1 MVEKFNKWGAYMS
14 FELNKEQED
23 IKKAA
28 REFAEG
34 EFREIAREL
43 DAKETFDD
51 RLWKKA
57 AELGFLAVFVEEKY
71 EGLGMG
77 YLEQCL
83 INEEFARVDLG
94 IAQSIESTFFGTQLI
109 QEVGSEEQKQKYL
122 PAICSG
128 KMRMGMAVTEPD
140 AGSDVASIATE
151 AIKDGDEYVVSGT
164 KVFITNCTLAD
175 FLVVLCVT
183 NPEDPKKHRRL
194 STILVETNR
203 DGYEANAYHGKL
215 SLRISNTGEVA
226 LNRVR
231 VPKENLIGQEGR
243 GFYNIM
249 EFFNRT
255 RVQVAALG
263 VGTAQGALD
272 KAITHVR
279 QRQQF
284 GKPLASFQL
293 VQGKIADMVTMTEAA
308 RSICYRAA
316 SKLDSGTPDPSLSS
330 MAKWYCAEVAVKVA
344 DEAIQLHGGYGI
356 LEEYDVAHYWRN
368 AKVLEIFEG
377 SKEIEKIII
386 ANKILGKY

>member
-1 MVEKFNKWGAYMS
+1 MQYG
-14 FELNKEQED
+14 LTREQMD
-23 IKKAA
+23 IQKAA

-34 EFREIAREL
+34 ELRAVARDL
-43 DAKETFDD
+43 DARETFDD

-57 AELGFLAVFVEEKY
+57 AELGFLAVFVDEKY
-71 EGLGMG
+71 GGLGMG

-83 INEEFARVDLG
+83 IVEEFARVDLG
-94 IAQSIESTFFGTQLI
+94 IAHALESAFFGSQLI
-109 QEVGSEEQKQKYL
+109 QLAGTEKQKERYL
-122 PAICSG
+122 PSLCRG
-128 KMRMGMAVTEPD
+128 EMRMGVAITEPD
-140 AGSDVASIATE
+140 AGSDVTAVSTE
-151 AIKDGDEYVVSGT
+151 AIKEKDEFIINGN
-164 KVFITNCTLAD
+164 KIFITNATLAD
-175 FLVVLCVT
+175 FMIVLCVT
-183 NPEDPKKHRRL
+183 NPDHPKKHERF

-203 DGYEANAYHGKL
+203 PGYEANAFHGKL
-215 SLRISNTGEVA
+215 SIRPSNTGEVA
-226 LNRVR
+226 FKGVR
-231 VPKENLIGQEGR
+231 VPLDNLLGKEGR

-272 KAITHVR
+272 KAVAHVR
-279 QRQQF
+279 RRKQF
-284 GKPLASFQL
+284 GNPLGAFQL
-293 VQGKIADMVTMTEAA
+293 VQGKIAEMVTMTEAA

-316 SKLDSGTPDPSLSS
+316 SKLDSGSPDPALSS

-386 ANKILGKY
+386 GRKLLGMH

>member
-1 MVEKFNKWGAYMS
+1 MS
-14 FELNKEQED
+14 FSLTKEQID
-23 IKKAA
+23 IQRAA

-34 EFREIAREL
+34 EFRAIAREL
-43 DAKETFDD
+43 DAKEMFDD

-57 AELGFLAVFVEEKY
+57 ANLGFLAVFVDEKHG
-71 EGLGMG
+71 GLGLG

-83 INEEFARVDLG
+83 IVEEFARVDLG
-94 IAQSIESTFFGTQLI
+94 IAHAIESTFFGAQLI
-109 QEVGSEEQKQKYL
+109 QLAGSEKQQERYL
-122 PAICSG
+122 PPICRG
-128 KMRMGMAVTEPD
+128 EMRMGVAITEPD
-140 AGSDVASIATE
+140 AGSDVTSVTTA
-151 AIKDGDEYVVSGT
+151 AIKENDEYVINGN
-164 KVFITNCTLAD
+164 KIFITNATLAD
-175 FLVVLCVT
+175 FLIVLCVT
-183 NPEDPKKHRRL
+183 NPDHPKKHERF

-203 DGYEANAYHGKL
+203 TGYEANAFHGKL
-215 SLRISNTGEVA
+215 SLRSSNTGEVA
-226 LNRVR
+226 FKNVR
-231 VPKENLIGQEGR
+231 IPQENLLGKEGR

-272 KAITHVR
+272 KAVAHVR
-279 QRQQF
+279 RRQQF
-284 GKPLASFQL
+284 GNPLASFQMI
-293 VQGKIADMVTMTEAA
+293 QGKIAEMVTMTEAA

-316 SKLDSGTPDPSLSS
+316 SKLDSGGADPALSS

-386 ANKILGKY
+386 GKKILGTR